1 MFPYFLILGI
11 LILITIV
18 LILKWF
24 TSADPKRV
32 LKVFKWFFIIFGS
45 IFGLF
50 FILSGRLSWVFIG
63 IPVLF
68 PILMRVLAVMRL
80 YKVFSRF
87 NGSSRNNFSP
97 RTSHVRTETLDMTL
111 DQETGEMKGQIK
123 KGPFKGSAVENLSED
138 DTLMLLKY
146 CLENDREAAQVI
158 EAYLNRIDPDWH
170 SKFENRN
177 QNVSSTIDREQA
189 FKVLG
194 LNSDST
200 DQEIKTAYH
209 KLIRNLHP
217 DRGGSAYL
225 AAKINEAKDILLG
238 K

>member
-24 TSADPKRV
+24 VSADSKSV
-32 LKVFKWFFIIFGS
+32 LRVFKWFFIIFGS
-45 IFGLF
+45 VLGLF
-50 FILSGRLSWVFIG
+50 FIFSGRLSWVFIG

-68 PILMRVLAVMRL
+68 PILMRIRAVMNL

-87 NGSSRNNFSP
+87 NGSKGKSFSSG
-97 RTSHVRTETLDMTL
+97 TSSVRTETLDMSL
-111 DQETGEMKGQIK
+111 NQETGEMKGEIN
-123 KGPFKGSAVENLSED
+123 KGPFKGSTIESLSQEDLFNLVR
-138 DTLMLLKY
+138 Y
-146 CLENDREAAQVI
+146 CSKNDREAAQVL
-158 EAYLNRIDPDWH
+158 EAYLNRIDPGWQ
-170 SKFENRN
+170 SRFENTREDMP
-177 QNVSSTIDREQA
+177 STIDREQA

-194 LNSDST
+194 LNSEST
-200 DQEIKTAYH
+200 NQEIKAAYH
-209 KLIRNLHP
+209 KLIASLHP